1 MGARNNKPAQATA
14 KTRATSAPAGKKSA
28 GKVRG
33 KVQNSTPAAPSQPA
47 TGQGAA
53 EKRFVNDVL
62 VRGEAAPL
70 TSDGK
75 LPLKATHILEKQNE
89 DGSAVI
95 KRVRFKL
102 F

>member
-1 MGARNNKPAQATA
+1 MSA
-14 KTRATSAPAGKKSA
+14 KDKKSAPAKAKTKAASAPVGKKSA
-28 GKVRG
+28 GKVSA
-33 KVQNSTPAAPSQPA
+33 KPQNSPPAPPSQPA
-47 TGQGAA
+47 TSQGAA

-70 TSDGK
+70 APDGK
-75 LPLKATHILEKQNE
+75 LPLNATHILEKQND

-95 KRVRFKL
+95 KRARFKL